1 MHAEAEIIW
10 YEKLGSTNDEA
21 RRRLSE
27 LANLSVVSTKS
38 QSAGRGQGDHSW
50 YSTPETNL
58 TFSFVLH
65 YADFAAPLPV
75 SDALL
80 ITCLTTLG
88 IREYLLSEGIEARI
102 KWPNDIWVGD
112 RKICG
117 ILIENILDEDKVAHS
132 IIGVG
137 LNVNE
142 EGWPAELPNPVSM
155 FELSGKKR
163 DLNEALTRLHRQICR
178 HAAML
183 DTPEGRAY
191 LLDTFNR
198 YMFRLPAGN

>member
-21 RRRLSE
+21 RRRLPD

-50 YSTPETNL
+50 YSTPGTNL

-65 YADFAAPLPV
+65 YADFDAPLPV

-112 RKICG
+112 KKICG

>member
-10 YEKLGSTNDEA
+10 YEKLKSTNDEA
-21 RRRLSE
+21 RRRLME

-38 QSAGRGQGDHSW
+38 QSAGRGQGDHIW
-50 YSTPETNL
+50 YCSPDTNL
-58 TFSFVLH
+58 TFSFVMH
-65 YADFAAPLPV
+65 YADFALPLPV

-88 IREYLLSEGIEARI
+88 IRSYLMDEGIESRI

-112 RKICG
+112 KKICG
-117 ILIENILDEDKVAHS
+117 ILIENILDGTQVAHS
-132 IIGVG
+132 IVGVG

-142 EGWPAELPNPVSM
+142 KGWPADLPNPVSM
-155 FELSGKKR
+155 LELTGTRR
-163 DLNEALTRLHRQICR
+163 DLHEALVRLHGQICT

-191 LLDTFNR
+191 LTETFNR

>member
-1 MHAEAEIIW
+1 MHEEAQIIW
-10 YEKLGSTNDEA
+10 YEKLKSTNDEA
-21 RRRLSE
+21 RRRLAE
-27 LANLSVVSTKS
+27 LANLSVISTKS
-38 QSAGRGQGDHSW
+38 QSAGRGQGDHTW
-50 YSTPETNL
+50 YSSPDTNL
-58 TFSFVLH
+58 TFTFVLH

-88 IREYLLSEGIEARI
+88 IREYLLAEGIEARI
-102 KWPNDIWVGD
+102 KWPNDIWVGEK
-112 RKICG
+112 KICG
-117 ILIENILDEDKVAHS
+117 ILIENILDADRVAHS
-132 IIGVG
+132 IVGVG

-142 EGWPAELPNPVSM
+142 QGWPEELPNPVSM
-155 FELSGKKR
+155 LELTGVRR
-163 DLNEALTRLHRQICR
+163 DLPAALERLHAQICR